1 MVQPCLIRVSNRGFQ
16 TMKKCSFLAISLNN
30 ATLWLCFII
39 FPVSIVFHQTKLSIW
54 NGRMQYFDK
63 KCDLKKHYVRST
75 SMKSKL
81 RKMVSDRY
89 WKRILFPQYFLMR
102 RGVFIMPMRWW
113 FILIV
118 VLIYSLMN
126 ELNECMDVEY
136 LDYEENKLY
145 DRSLLAENSEH
156 LSHKVDYSNLK
167 LHQKCYKNK
176 NPIHIILNYST
187 THDPAT

>member
-1 MVQPCLIRVSNRGFQ
+1 
-16 TMKKCSFLAISLNN
+16 
-30 ATLWLCFII
+30 
-39 FPVSIVFHQTKLSIW
+39 
-54 NGRMQYFDK
+54 
-63 KCDLKKHYVRST
+63 
-75 SMKSKL
+75 MKS
-81 RKMVSDRY
+81 
-89 WKRILFPQYFLMR
+89 
-102 RGVFIMPMRWW
+102 
-113 FILIV
+113 
-118 VLIYSLMN
+118 
-126 ELNECMDVEY
+126 NECMDVEY